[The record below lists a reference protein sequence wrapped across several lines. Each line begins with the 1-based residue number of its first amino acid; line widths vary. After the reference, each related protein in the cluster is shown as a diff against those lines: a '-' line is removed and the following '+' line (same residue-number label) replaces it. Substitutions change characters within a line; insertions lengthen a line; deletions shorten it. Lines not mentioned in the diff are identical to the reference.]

1 MNQDKRN
8 KKNAK
13 YLANVERRD
22 GITKKFD
29 YLDVVSDGIAKKE
42 GIHPMNG
49 KFEFVTTR
57 NKHGN
62 IVTRSKYTYNWTKQA
77 KAIQKLYHETK
88 KGIEEKPKIPKETF
102 FDKEHT
108 KEEIKEYFNKKKEA
122 KLEKAKELPFSK
134 FHFDLLSNLYMNP
147 AINVLKKSALR
158 EKHEAKIADIIAKM
172 REKKNKKSNTKNL
185 ESLEIATKIAA

>member
-1 MNQDKRN
+1 MNQEKRN

-22 GITKKFD
+22 GITKVFD
-29 YLDVVSDGIAKKE
+29 YLDVVYDGIRKKE

-49 KFEFVTTR
+49 KYEFITTR

-62 IVTRSKYTYNWTKQA
+62 VVTRSKYTYKWTKQA

-88 KGIEEKPKIPKETF
+88 NGIEEKPKLPKETF

-122 KLEKAKELPFSK
+122 KLNTAEKRPFSK
-134 FHFDLLSNLYMNP
+134 FHYELISGLYVNP
-147 AINVLKKSALR
+147 AINILKKSALR
-158 EKHEAKIADIIAKM
+158 EKHEAKIAEIIAKM
-172 REKKNKKSNTKNL
+172 REKKNKKSNIKNI
-185 ESLEIATKIAA
+185 EPLEIATKLAA